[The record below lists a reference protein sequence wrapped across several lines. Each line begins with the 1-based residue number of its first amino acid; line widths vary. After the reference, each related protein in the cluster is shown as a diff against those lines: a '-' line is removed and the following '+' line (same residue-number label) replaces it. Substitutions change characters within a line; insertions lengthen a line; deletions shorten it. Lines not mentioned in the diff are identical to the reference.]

1 MARRF
6 VAVPEVPDGIL
17 DWEAILLAA
26 QKENIELLCGTRGE
40 ADGASIAVVR
50 GDITTQNIGQQD
62 LVSVTLSGDDG
73 YTISGQDVASLNAL
87 RNLREDVQ
95 VLTNDLFETRE
106 ALDFLI
112 KNLKGT

>member
-17 DWEAILLAA
+17 DWEALLLSA

-40 ADGASIAVVR
+40 SDGASIAVVR
-50 GDITTQNIGQQD
+50 SDITTENVGQQD
-62 LVSVTLSGDDG
+62 LESVTLSGDDG
-73 YTISGQDVASLNAL
+73 YTISSQDVASLNAL
-87 RNLREDVQ
+87 RNLRVDVQ
-95 VLTNDLFETRE
+95 TLANDLFETRE
-106 ALDFLI
+106 ALDLLI

>member
-40 ADGASIAVVR
+40 TDGASIAVVR
-50 GDITTQNIGQQD
+50 GDITTENIGQQD

-73 YTISGQDVASLNAL
+73 YNISSQDVASLNAL

-95 VLTNDLFETRE
+95 VLTNDLFRTRA

-112 KNLKGT
+112 KNLKGA